1 MVRICAALAWF
12 DEPVSFLDRCVR
24 SLAGVVD
31 ELYAL
36 DGAWEHQPYGETFS
50 GSLQEDTI
58 WRAARDVGIPLR
70 VTVPHEIFESQ
81 VHKRQVLM
89 ENAAQSADW
98 VLVVDGDEYVT
109 WCAQDTLR
117 RELATTEEL
126 CGYVA
131 WKNLNNGETMPGT
144 TPASGLNRRLFRAG
158 TTVRIV
164 HSGYFYEGE
173 NVLLGEC
180 LDLRHCLAMEHDN
193 VNRGSE
199 RNERARQ
206 YRRDRARYG
215 VENWVTA

>member
-1 MVRICAALAWF
+1 MKITAALAWF
-12 DEPVSFLDRCVR
+12 DEPVDFLDRCVR
-24 SLAGVVD
+24 SLSGLVD

-36 DGAWEHQPYGETFS
+36 DGAWEHQPNAATFS
-50 GSLQEDTI
+50 GTEQEDTI
-58 WRAARDVGIPLR
+58 WRAARDVGLPLR
-70 VTVPHEIFESQ
+70 VSVPHEIFESQ

-89 ENAAQSADW
+89 ENAAENADW
-98 VLVVDGDEYVT
+98 VLVIDGDEYVT
-109 WCAQDTLR
+109 YSEPDTVR
-117 RELATTEEL
+117 RELANTEEH
-126 CGYVA
+126 CAYAA
-131 WKNLNNGETMPGT
+131 WKNLNQGETMPGT

-164 HSGYFYEGE
+164 HSGYFYDGE

-193 VNRGSE
+193 VNRGSA